1 MTSTEAPD
9 RIKELTSALDA
20 KQAFI
25 KEGLEKGVKI
35 DGNNVEIKSEDYNAL
50 QDAMKDVN
58 EIKSL
63 IDMERLPEE
72 IKSFLGEGGANTP
85 TEQSAAMNAAA
96 LVFGAGAEE
105 AKANGTL
112 GEMFTKSEVFQHF
125 KKSGHLTMAEAFET
139 EAKDMASMGIERKD
153 VFSSGLGT
161 GSINPRGFGAIQ
173 FDPAVPRAQRTARVR
188 NLFPVAATSA
198 NLIDYFRVLGFA
210 EGADGRGNAQ
220 TVAERT
226 RSDGSAIPQTGFR
239 YGASQAGDVF
249 GLKPKS
255 NLRFEPAQAP
265 VRTIAHWEAAH
276 RNVIAD
282 EPQLQ
287 ATINNEL
294 LYGLALA
301 EDDQILN
308 GDGTTENLLGILNT
322 PGIQTYSQGSHA
334 SDRKSDALR
343 RSATL
348 SVIANYP
355 GTGFVLHPFDW
366 EEIELQK
373 AQGDGQYMLVTN
385 VAVGATTAV
394 WRQPVIETPAMTEG
408 RWLTG
413 AFGIGAQLYDRQVA
427 SIRISEQ
434 HADFFVR
441 NAIAI
446 LAEERLALAV
456 KRPES
461 FVLGTFADEE
471 VAPTP

>member
-1 MTSTEAPD
+1 MTSTEVND
-9 RIKELTSALDA
+9 RVKELTTALEA
-20 KQAFI
+20 KRDEI
-25 KEGLEKGVKI
+25 KTGLNEGLKI
-35 DGNNVEIKSEDYNAL
+35 DGNNVEIKSEDYTKL
-50 QDAMKDVN
+50 QTAMSEVKQI
-58 EIKSL
+58 EEL
-63 IDMERLPEE
+63 ISMERLPEH
-72 IKSFLGEGGANTP
+72 IKSVMEPGEAKSF
-85 TEQSAAMNAAA
+85 ESSAMAAA
-96 LVFGAGAEE
+96 AQMFGTQQAEE
-105 AKANGTL
+105 MKSAGSTL
-112 GEMFTKSEVFQHF
+112 GELFIKSDDFAEF
-125 KKSGHLTMAEAFET
+125 KKSGANTMRHAWEI
-139 EAKDMASMGIERKD
+139 EAKDMASMGLETKD
-153 VFSSGLGT
+153 VYTGLLT
-161 GSINPRGFGAIQ
+161 GGVNPRGFGSVQ

-210 EGADGRGNAQ
+210 EGTDGRGNAK
-220 TVAERT
+220 TVADRT
-226 RSDGSAIPQTGFR
+226 KADGTPGT
-239 YGASQAGDVF
+239 DVF

-255 NLRFEPAQAP
+255 NLRFESAQAP

-287 ATINNEL
+287 STINNEL

-308 GDGTTENLLGILNT
+308 GDGQTENLLGILNT
-322 PGIQTYSQGSHA
+322 PGIQTYTQGTTGTGTQV
-334 SDRKSDALR
+334 DRKSDALR
-343 RSATL
+343 RAATL

-355 GTGFVLHPFDW
+355 GTGFVLHPHDW
-366 EEIELQK
+366 EDIELQK

-385 VAVGATTAV
+385 VAVGATTSV
-394 WRQPVIETPAMTEG
+394 WRQPVVETPAMTEG
-408 RWLTG
+408 KFLTG

-427 SIRISEQ
+427 SIRIAEQ

-461 FVLGTFADEE
+461 FVLGTFA
-471 VAPTP
+471 

>member
-1 MTSTEAPD
+1 MTSTLD
-9 RIKELTSALDA
+9 MKELSAALEE
-20 KQAFI
+20 KQSFVR
-25 KEGLEKGVKI
+25 EGLAKGVKI
-35 DGNNVEIKSEDYNAL
+35 DGSNVEIKSEDYTAL
-50 QDAMKDVN
+50 QAAMGDVQ
-58 EIKSL
+58 ELKGL
-63 IDMERLPEE
+63 IDMASFADTDV
-72 IKSFLGEGGANTP
+72 KSFLSAAGEGSA
-85 TEQSAAMNAAA
+85 SAAMKAAA
-96 LVFGAGAEE
+96 EAFGAQQAEQM
-105 AKANGTL
+105 KSDGTL
-112 GEMFTKSEVFQHF
+112 GEMFVKSDIF
-125 KKSGHLTMAEAFET
+125 KEFKQSGYLTMREPFET
-139 EAKDMASMGIERKD
+139 EAKDMASLGMERKD
-153 VFSSGLGT
+153 IYGSALGPN
-161 GSINPRGFGAIQ
+161 SINPRGFGAIQ
-173 FDPAVPRAQRTARVR
+173 FDPSIPRAQRTARVR

-198 NLIDYFRVLGFA
+198 NLIDYFRVLGFSTG
-210 EGADGRGNAQ
+210 EDGRGNAA

-226 RSDGSAIPQTGFR
+226 HADGTPLTQTGLR
-239 YGASQAGDVF
+239 YSGQQDTDVF

-255 NLRFEPAQAP
+255 TLKFQPAQAP

-287 ATINNEL
+287 STINNEL

-308 GDGTTENLLGILNT
+308 GDGNVENLQGIMNT
-322 PGIQTYSQGSHA
+322 PGVQQYTQIDG
-334 SDRKSDALR
+334 DRMSDALR

-348 SVIANYP
+348 SVLANYP
-355 GTGFVLHPFDW
+355 GTGFVLHPHNW

-373 AQGDGQYMLVTN
+373 AEGDGQYMLVTN

-394 WRQPVIETPAMTEG
+394 WRQPVIETPAMDEG
-408 RWLTG
+408 KWLTG
-413 AFGIGAQLYDRQVA
+413 AFGVGAQLYDRQVA

-461 FVLGTFADEE
+461 FVIGTF
-471 VAPTP
+471 VPTAVDATP